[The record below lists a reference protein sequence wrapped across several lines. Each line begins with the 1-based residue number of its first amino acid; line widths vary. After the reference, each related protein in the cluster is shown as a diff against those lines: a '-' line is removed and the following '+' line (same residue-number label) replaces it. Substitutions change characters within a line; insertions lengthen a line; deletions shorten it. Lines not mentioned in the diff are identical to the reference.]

1 MTSKFKRFN
10 EIKGFLDIEEGRF
23 LHELVIQHCAN
34 ETILEIGSYCGKSAC
49 FLADAAEQ
57 VKATFISVDH
67 HRGSE
72 EHQLGQ
78 EYHDPEEY
86 DERLNRINT
95 YPSFKKNLDSV
106 SLLHA
111 VIPLISDSIS
121 ASKIIKNDIGFVFI
135 DGSHTFESAE
145 NDFYA
150 WHEKIKKG
158 GILAIHDIYDSE
170 EEGGQAPRT
179 IMLKALETN
188 FKLLRRVKS
197 LVALVKTK

>member
-10 EIKGFLDIEEGRF
+10 EIKGFLDIEEGKF
-23 LHELVIQHCAN
+23 LHQLVIEHCAN

-95 YPSFKKNLDSV
+95 YPSFEKNLDSV

-135 DGSHTFESAE
+135 DGSHTLNRQKMTFM
-145 NDFYA
+145 
-150 WHEKIKKG
+150 HGMKK
-158 GILAIHDIYDSE
+158 
-170 EEGGQAPRT
+170 
-179 IMLKALETN
+179 
-188 FKLLRRVKS
+188 
-197 LVALVKTK
+197 

>member
-1 MTSKFKRFN
+1 MTNKFKRFN
-10 EIKGFLDIEEGRF
+10 QIKGFLDIEEGRF

-95 YPSFKKNLDSV
+95 YPSFEKNLDSV

-135 DGSHTFESAE
+135 DGSHTETSAM
-145 NDFYA
+145 NDYDNWNSKLHSNGA
-150 WHEKIKKG
+150 
-158 GILAIHDIYDSE
+158 LVIHDIYEKPED
-170 EEGGQAPRT
+170 GGQAPYL
-179 IMLKALETN
+179 IYQKALTEG
-188 FKLLRRVKS
+188 FHLHERVDTIVC
-197 LVALVKTK
+197 LTQT